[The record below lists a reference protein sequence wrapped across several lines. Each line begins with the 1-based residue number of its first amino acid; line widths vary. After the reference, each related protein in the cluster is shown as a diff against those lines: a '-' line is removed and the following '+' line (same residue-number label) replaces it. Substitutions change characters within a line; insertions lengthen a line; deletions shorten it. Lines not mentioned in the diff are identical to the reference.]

1 MTVFVGKD
9 IVVKINT
16 VQVAEA
22 SEISIEIN
30 NGKQDCYV
38 LGESTIQEFVYT
50 LQDVSGSMSMYYVN
64 RAFIDDLVTHG
75 TTKTLTLEFYDSV
88 PSLEYTVT
96 LSTVVYTDM
105 SLSLSPEEA
114 ITAEVSFKAGSFSI
128 A

>member
-9 IVVKINT
+9 IIVKINA

-22 SEISIEIN
+22 SEISIEVN
-30 NGKQDCYV
+30 NGKQDTWV
-38 LGESTIQEFVYT
+38 LGESTVKEFVYT
-50 LQDVSGSMSMYYVN
+50 LQDASGSMSMHYIN
-64 RAFIDDLVTHG
+64 KAFIDDTITHG
-75 TTKTLTLEFYDSV
+75 TTKTLTLEFYDGV

-105 SLSLSPEEA
+105 SLSFNPDEALSGEL
-114 ITAEVSFKAGSFSI
+114 SFKAGSFSI